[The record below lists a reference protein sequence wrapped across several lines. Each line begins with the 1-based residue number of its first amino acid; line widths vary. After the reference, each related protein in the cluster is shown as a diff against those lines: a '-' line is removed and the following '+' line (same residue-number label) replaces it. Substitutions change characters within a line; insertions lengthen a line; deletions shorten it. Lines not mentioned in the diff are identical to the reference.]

1 MKCNV
6 FRVSFQFLV
15 LLLLIGCTNNDRVQV
30 VNDKKNSEPKQTKI
44 VGPMLE
50 GQAQEESEEVNPI
63 GKGRITTLV
72 DGVDVQRVNLFS
84 STNSSRRQICALKN
98 GEKVDVLRVE
108 EPYFFIKSK
117 SDNSCQGYCMK
128 EFVILE

>member
-1 MKCNV
+1 MKWIF

-15 LLLLIGCTNNDRVQV
+15 LLLLIGCSNNDRVQV
-30 VNDKKNSEPKQTKI
+30 VNDKKSSEPKQAKV
-44 VGPMLE
+44 VGTMLE
-50 GQAQEESEEVNPI
+50 EQTQEESQEINPI
-63 GKGRITTLV
+63 GTGRITTLV
-72 DGVDVQRVNLFS
+72 DGADVQRVNLFS
-84 STNSSRRQICALKN
+84 STNSSRRQVCALKN
-98 GEKVDVLRVE
+98 GEKVDILRVE